1 MIKMFA
7 KPGPDPG
14 RRIRSRWL
22 CLFLVLIMAVCLLAG
37 CGSPQGGD
45 PQENA
50 AELVS
55 VADGPQEEE
64 ASQDGQTGGYTESGQ
79 SQNTQTEGKP
89 AIDENGSYS
98 SKEDVALYIH
108 TYGKLPPNYIT
119 KKEAAEA
126 RLVRADQWSRM
137 HRGSASA
144 AITSAIMKGSCRTET
159 TENAT

>member
-98 SKEDVALYIH
+98 L
-108 TYGKLPPNYIT
+108 
-119 KKEAAEA
+119 
-126 RLVRADQWSRM
+126 
-137 HRGSASA
+137 
-144 AITSAIMKGSCRTET
+144 
-159 TENAT
+159 